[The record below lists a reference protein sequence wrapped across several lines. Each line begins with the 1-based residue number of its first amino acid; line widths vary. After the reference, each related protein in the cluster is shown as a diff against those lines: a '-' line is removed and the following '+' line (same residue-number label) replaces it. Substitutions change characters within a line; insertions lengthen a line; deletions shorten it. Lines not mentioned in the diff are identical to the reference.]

1 MRITFNTP
9 DKEATCILFFFK
21 NRELYIQLHAV
32 NPKKMIKSAIFE
44 PNLLN
49 MSPKSMLLLVSL
61 FLLGLTS
68 TAQYTE
74 KINTNRP
81 GVSQG
86 AFSVG
91 NNVLQLEGG
100 LGFGRER
107 HKIFDTKSSTFN
119 FDYEIRYGLLIEQL
133 EINLNG
139 SFRSDG
145 VRQTIGAN
153 EQKIRKTDF
162 ESNTIG
168 VKYLIYDPYKK
179 PKENDS
185 INYDELK
192 SWKERYRFKWKSLIP
207 AVSAYVGMN
216 YVNTD
221 NAFTFPTDA
230 TISPKIVV
238 MTQNNWWTSNAG
250 SWVLVTNLIVD
261 KITTDNPAYGWI
273 ITSTHTLNDKW
284 AVFGEYQGQKS
295 DFYSDNI
302 IRLGGAYLWNKDLQ
316 IDANIATNFK
326 DTPSIFRV
334 SVGASYRFDWHSK
347 DEIIEKPGF
356 ESGIKKDESEE
367 DEEKD
372 KEKDK
377 DGLEL
382 DEEFEEI
389 ENDSLKLEKTPFI
402 NEFEDGSHRDAM
414 EKDLDERRT
423 EQRLERERI
432 EKEKQDK
439 KDEKKFKKEERRRL
453 KREAKAAKQAEKA
466 RIKAEKEKQKMIE
479 DIDAELDKMEQDDG
493 LDDELKQIDDELKK
507 LEEMEKELG
516 TGDKQDA
523 KEKEAEESKK
533 AEEEE
538 DVDAAYEKLQK
549 EQEKAKK
556 EEEKRK
562 KAEEKRKKKEEK
574 KRKKEEEKRKK
585 AEEKQR
591 KKEEK
596 EKEKNENDN

>member
-1 MRITFNTP
+1 
-9 DKEATCILFFFK
+9 
-21 NRELYIQLHAV
+21 
-32 NPKKMIKSAIFE
+32 MIKSAIFE

-49 MSPKSMLLLVSL
+49 MSPKSLLLLVSL
-61 FLLGLTS
+61 FLLGLTAS
-68 TAQYTE
+68 AQYTE

-81 GVSQG
+81 GTSQG

-100 LGFGRER
+100 FGVGKEK
-107 HKIFDTKSSTFN
+107 HKLFDTKTNTFN
-119 FDYEIRYGLLIEQL
+119 FDYAIRYGLLIEQL

-139 SFRSDG
+139 SFRTEG
-145 VRQTIGAN
+145 IKQTVGAN
-153 EQKIRKTDF
+153 EEKIRRTDF
-162 ESNTIG
+162 EYNTIG

-179 PKENDS
+179 PKDQDS

-192 SWKERYRFKWKSLIP
+192 SWKERYRFKWKNLVP

-221 NAFTFPTDA
+221 NAFTFPNDQ
-230 TISPKIVV
+230 TISPKIVL

-261 KITTDNPAYGWI
+261 KVTTDNPAYGWI

-302 IRLGGAYLWNKDLQ
+302 LRLGGAYLFNKDLQ

-334 SVGASYRFDWHSK
+334 SVGASYRFDWHNK

-356 ESGIKKDESEE
+356 ESGIKNEEELNNKES
-367 DEEKD
+367 DSLSID
-372 KEKDK
+372 Q
-377 DGLEL
+377 
-382 DEEFEEI
+382 EFEEI

-402 NEFEDGSHRDAM
+402 NEFEDSSIRDAM
-414 EKDLDERRT
+414 EQDLDERRT
-423 EQRLERERI
+423 EQRLEREQI

-439 KDEKKFKKEERRRL
+439 KDDKKFQKEERRRL
-453 KREAKAAKQAEKA
+453 KREAKEAKQVEKD

-479 DIDAELDKMEQDDG
+479 DIDAELDKMEQDEG
-493 LDDELKQIDDELKK
+493 VDDELKKIDDELKK
-507 LEEMEKELG
+507 LEEMEKEVD
-516 TGDKQDA
+516 TEKK
-523 KEKEAEESKK
+523 KEPEEEKK
-533 AEEEE
+533 KVEEEEEE
-538 DVDAAYEKLQK
+538 DVDAAYDKLQK
-549 EQEKAKK
+549 EQAKAKKEEEKRRKKEEKKRLKEEKKRQK

-562 KAEEKRKKKEEK
+562 KAEEKKKKEGD
-574 KRKKEEEKRKK
+574 
-585 AEEKQR
+585 
-591 KKEEK
+591 
-596 EKEKNENDN
+596 DNSEG

>member
-1 MRITFNTP
+1 
-9 DKEATCILFFFK
+9 
-21 NRELYIQLHAV
+21 
-32 NPKKMIKSAIFE
+32 
-44 PNLLN
+44 
-49 MSPKSMLLLVSL
+49 MSPKSMLVLVSL
-61 FLLGLTS
+61 FLLGLTVS
-68 TAQYTE
+68 AQYTE

-81 GVSQG
+81 GTSQG

-100 LGFGRER
+100 FGFGKEK
-107 HKIFDTKSSTFN
+107 HKLEDTRTNTFN
-119 FDYEIRYGLLIEQL
+119 FDYTIRYGLLIEQL

-139 SFRSDG
+139 SFRNEG
-145 VRQTIGAN
+145 IKQTVGAN
-153 EQKIRKTDF
+153 EEKIRRADF
-162 ESNTIG
+162 EFNTIG

-179 PKENDS
+179 PKEKDS

-207 AVSAYVGMN
+207 AVSAYAGMN
-216 YVNTD
+216 YVNAD
-221 NAFTFPTDA
+221 NPFTFTNDQ
-230 TISPKIVV
+230 TISPKFVV

-261 KITTDNPAYGWI
+261 KITTENPAYGWI

-295 DFYSDNI
+295 NFYSDNI
-302 IRLGGAYLWNKDLQ
+302 LRLGGAYLFNNDLQ

-334 SVGASYRFDWHSK
+334 SVGASYRFDWHYK

-356 ESGIKKDESEE
+356 ESGIK
-367 DEEKD
+367 D
-372 KEKDK
+372 KEP
-377 DGLEL
+377 EL
-382 DEEFEEI
+382 NEKESDSLSINQEFEEI

-402 NEFEDGSHRDAM
+402 NEFEDGSHREAM

-423 EQRLERERI
+423 EQRLERERL

-439 KDEKKFKKEERRRL
+439 KDDKKFRKEERRRL
-453 KREAKAAKQAEKA
+453 KREAKEAKQAEKA

-479 DIDAELDKMEQDDG
+479 DIDAELDKMEQDEG
-493 LDDELKQIDDELKK
+493 VDDELKKIDEELKK
-507 LEEMEKELG
+507 LEEMEKDLEPEK
-516 TGDKQDA
+516 T
-523 KEKEAEESKK
+523 KEKEEKKEAEEEDID
-533 AEEEE
+533 AE
-538 DVDAAYEKLQK
+538 YEKLQK

-556 EEEKRK
+556 EEEKRRK
-562 KAEEKRKKKEEK
+562 KEEKKRLKEEK

-585 AEEKQR
+585 AEEKK
-591 KKEEK
+591 KKEEE
-596 EKEKNENDN
+596 EKEGDDNNDG

>member
-1 MRITFNTP
+1 
-9 DKEATCILFFFK
+9 
-21 NRELYIQLHAV
+21 
-32 NPKKMIKSAIFE
+32 MIKSAIFE

-49 MSPKSMLLLVSL
+49 MSPKSLLLLVSL
-61 FLLGLTS
+61 FLLGLTAS
-68 TAQYTE
+68 AQYTE

-81 GVSQG
+81 GTSQG

-100 LGFGRER
+100 FGVGKEK
-107 HKIFDTKSSTFN
+107 HKLFDTKTNTFN
-119 FDYEIRYGLLIEQL
+119 FDYAIRYGLLIEQL

-139 SFRSDG
+139 SFRTEG
-145 VRQTIGAN
+145 IKQTVGAN
-153 EQKIRKTDF
+153 EEKIRRTDF
-162 ESNTIG
+162 EYNTIG

-179 PKENDS
+179 PKDQDS

-192 SWKERYRFKWKSLIP
+192 SWKERYRFKWKNLVP

-221 NAFTFPTDA
+221 NAFTFPNDQ
-230 TISPKIVV
+230 TISPKIVL

-261 KITTDNPAYGWI
+261 KVTTDNPAYGWI

-302 IRLGGAYLWNKDLQ
+302 LRLGGAYLFNKDLQ

-334 SVGASYRFDWHSK
+334 SVGASYRFDWHNK

-356 ESGIKKDESEE
+356 ESGIKNEEELNNKES
-367 DEEKD
+367 DSLSID
-372 KEKDK
+372 Q
-377 DGLEL
+377 
-382 DEEFEEI
+382 EFEEI

-402 NEFEDGSHRDAM
+402 NEFEDSSIRDAM
-414 EKDLDERRT
+414 EQDLDERRT
-423 EQRLERERI
+423 EQRLEREQI

-439 KDEKKFKKEERRRL
+439 KDDKKFQKEERRRL
-453 KREAKAAKQAEKA
+453 KREAKEAKQVEKD

-479 DIDAELDKMEQDDG
+479 DIDAELDKMEQDEG
-493 LDDELKQIDDELKK
+493 VDDELKKIDDELKK
-507 LEEMEKELG
+507 LEEMEKEVD
-516 TGDKQDA
+516 TE
-523 KEKEAEESKK
+523 KEKEPEEEKK
-533 AEEEE
+533 KVEEEEE
-538 DVDAAYEKLQK
+538 DVDAAYDKLQK
-549 EQEKAKK
+549 EQAKAKKEEEKRRKKEEKKRLKEEKKRQK

-562 KAEEKRKKKEEK
+562 KAEEKKKKEGD
-574 KRKKEEEKRKK
+574 
-585 AEEKQR
+585 
-591 KKEEK
+591 
-596 EKEKNENDN
+596 DNSEG

>member
-1 MRITFNTP
+1 
-9 DKEATCILFFFK
+9 
-21 NRELYIQLHAV
+21 
-32 NPKKMIKSAIFE
+32 
-44 PNLLN
+44 
-49 MSPKSMLLLVSL
+49 MSPKSLLLLVSL
-61 FLLGLTS
+61 FLLGFTTS
-68 TAQYTE
+68 AQYTE

-81 GVSQG
+81 GTSQG

-100 LGFGRER
+100 FGFGKEK
-107 HKIFDTKSSTFN
+107 HKLFDTKTNTFN
-119 FDYEIRYGLLIEQL
+119 FDYTIRYGLLIEQL

-139 SFRSDG
+139 SFRSEG
-145 VRQTIGAN
+145 IKQTVGAN
-153 EQKIRKTDF
+153 EEKIRRTDF
-162 ESNTIG
+162 EYNTIG

-179 PKENDS
+179 PKDQDS

-192 SWKERYRFKWKSLIP
+192 SWKERYRFKWKSLVP

-221 NAFTFPTDA
+221 NAFTFPTDQ

-250 SWVLVTNLIVD
+250 SWVLVTNLIID

-302 IRLGGAYLWNKDLQ
+302 LRLGGAYLFNDDLQ

-334 SVGASYRFDWHSK
+334 SVGASYRFDWHKK

-356 ESGIKKDESEE
+356 ESGIKNEE
-367 DEEKD
+367 ELNEKEND
-372 KEKDK
+372 SLSIDR
-377 DGLEL
+377 
-382 DEEFEEI
+382 EFEEL

-402 NEFEDGSHRDAM
+402 NEFEDSSLRDAM

-423 EQRLERERI
+423 AQRLERERI

-439 KDEKKFKKEERRRL
+439 KDDKKFQKEERRRL
-453 KREAKAAKQAEKA
+453 KREAKEAKQAEKA

-479 DIDAELDKMEQDDG
+479 DIDAELDKMEQDEG
-493 LDDELKQIDDELKK
+493 VDDELKKIDEELKK
-507 LEEMEKELG
+507 LEEMEKDVDPE
-516 TGDKQDA
+516 
-523 KEKEAEESKK
+523 KEKEQKEEKK
-533 AEEEE
+533 KVEEEEEEE
-538 DVDAAYEKLQK
+538 DVDAAYDKLQK
-549 EQEKAKK
+549 EQAQAKK
-556 EEEKRK
+556 EEEKRRK
-562 KAEEKRKKKEEK
+562 KEEKKRLKEEK

-585 AEEKQR
+585 AEEKK
-591 KKEEK
+591 KKEE
-596 EKEKNENDN
+596 EKEGDDNNEG

>member
-1 MRITFNTP
+1 
-9 DKEATCILFFFK
+9 
-21 NRELYIQLHAV
+21 
-32 NPKKMIKSAIFE
+32 MIKSAIFE

-49 MSPKSMLLLVSL
+49 MSPKSLLLLVSL
-61 FLLGLTS
+61 FLLGLTAS
-68 TAQYTE
+68 AQYTE

-81 GVSQG
+81 GTSQG

-100 LGFGRER
+100 FGFGKEK
-107 HKIFDTKSSTFN
+107 HKLFDTKTNTFN
-119 FDYEIRYGLLIEQL
+119 FDYTIRYGLLIEQL

-139 SFRSDG
+139 SFRSEG
-145 VRQTIGAN
+145 IKQTVGAN
-153 EQKIRKTDF
+153 EEKIRRTDF
-162 ESNTIG
+162 EYNTIG

-179 PKENDS
+179 PKDQDS

-221 NAFTFPTDA
+221 NAFTFPNDQ

-273 ITSTHTLNDKW
+273 ITSTHTLNNKW

-302 IRLGGAYLWNKDLQ
+302 LRLGGAYLFNDDLQ

-334 SVGASYRFDWHSK
+334 SVGASYRFDWHKK

-356 ESGIKKDESEE
+356 ESGIKNEE
-367 DEEKD
+367 ELNEKEND
-372 KEKDK
+372 SLSIDR
-377 DGLEL
+377 
-382 DEEFEEI
+382 EFEEI

-402 NEFEDGSHRDAM
+402 NEFEDSSIRESM

-423 EQRLERERI
+423 AQRLERERL

-439 KDEKKFKKEERRRL
+439 KDDKKFQKEERRRL
-453 KREAKAAKQAEKA
+453 KREAKEAKQAEKA
-466 RIKAEKEKQKMIE
+466 RVKAEKEKQKMIQ
-479 DIDAELDKMEQDDG
+479 DIDAELDKMEQDEG
-493 LDDELKQIDDELKK
+493 VDDELKKIDEELKK
-507 LEEMEKELG
+507 LEEMEKDVDPDPE
-516 TGDKQDA
+516 
-523 KEKEAEESKK
+523 KEKEQKEEKK
-533 AEEEE
+533 KVEEEEE
-538 DVDAAYEKLQK
+538 DVDAAYDKLQK
-549 EQEKAKK
+549 EQAKAKK
-556 EEEKRK
+556 EEEKRRK
-562 KAEEKRKKKEEK
+562 KEEKKRLKEEK

-585 AEEKQR
+585 AEEKK
-591 KKEEK
+591 KKEGDDN
-596 EKEKNENDN
+596 NEG

>member
-1 MRITFNTP
+1 
-9 DKEATCILFFFK
+9 
-21 NRELYIQLHAV
+21 
-32 NPKKMIKSAIFE
+32 
-44 PNLLN
+44 
-49 MSPKSMLLLVSL
+49 MSPKSLLLLVSL
-61 FLLGLTS
+61 FLLGLTAS
-68 TAQYTE
+68 AQYTE

-81 GVSQG
+81 GTSQG

-100 LGFGRER
+100 FGFGKEK
-107 HKIFDTKSSTFN
+107 HKLFDTKTNTFN
-119 FDYEIRYGLLIEQL
+119 FDYTVRYGLLIEQL

-139 SFRSDG
+139 SFRSEG
-145 VRQTIGAN
+145 IKQTVGAN
-153 EQKIRKTDF
+153 EEKIRRTDF
-162 ESNTIG
+162 EYNTIG

-179 PKENDS
+179 PKDQDS

-221 NAFTFPTDA
+221 NAFTFPNDQ

-273 ITSTHTLNDKW
+273 ITSTHTLNNKW

-302 IRLGGAYLWNKDLQ
+302 LRLGGAYLFNDDLQ

-334 SVGASYRFDWHSK
+334 SVGASYRFDWHKK

-356 ESGIKKDESEE
+356 ESGIKNEE
-367 DEEKD
+367 ELNEKEND
-372 KEKDK
+372 SLSIDR
-377 DGLEL
+377 
-382 DEEFEEI
+382 EFEEI

-402 NEFEDGSHRDAM
+402 NEFEDSSIRESM

-423 EQRLERERI
+423 AQRLERERL

-439 KDEKKFKKEERRRL
+439 KDDKKFQKEERRRL
-453 KREAKAAKQAEKA
+453 KREAKEAKQAEKA
-466 RIKAEKEKQKMIE
+466 RIKAEKEKQKMIQ
-479 DIDAELDKMEQDDG
+479 DIDAELDKMEQDEG
-493 LDDELKQIDDELKK
+493 VDDELKKIDEELKK
-507 LEEMEKELG
+507 LEEMEKDVDPE
-516 TGDKQDA
+516 
-523 KEKEAEESKK
+523 KEKEQKEEKK
-533 AEEEE
+533 KVEEEEE
-538 DVDAAYEKLQK
+538 DVDAAYDKLQK
-549 EQEKAKK
+549 EQAKAKK
-556 EEEKRK
+556 EEEKRRK
-562 KAEEKRKKKEEK
+562 KEEKKRLKEEK

-585 AEEKQR
+585 AEEKK
-591 KKEEK
+591 KKEGDDN
-596 EKEKNENDN
+596 NEG

>member
-1 MRITFNTP
+1 
-9 DKEATCILFFFK
+9 
-21 NRELYIQLHAV
+21 
-32 NPKKMIKSAIFE
+32 MIKSAIFE

-49 MSPKSMLLLVSL
+49 MSPKFMLLLVSL
-61 FLLGLTS
+61 FLLGFTAS
-68 TAQYTE
+68 AQYTE

-81 GVSQG
+81 GTSQG

-100 LGFGRER
+100 FGIGKEK
-107 HKIFDTKSSTFN
+107 HKLFNTKTNTFN
-119 FDYEIRYGLLIEQL
+119 FDYAIRYGLLIEQL
-133 EINLNG
+133 EINING
-139 SFRSDG
+139 SFRSEG
-145 VRQTIGAN
+145 IRQTVGAN
-153 EQKIRKTDF
+153 EEKIRRTDF
-162 ESNTIG
+162 EYNTIG

-192 SWKERYRFKWKSLIP
+192 SWKERYRFKWKNLIP

-221 NAFTFPTDA
+221 NPFTFTNDQ

-302 IRLGGAYLWNKDLQ
+302 IRLGGAYLFNNDLQ

-334 SVGASYRFDWHSK
+334 SVGASYRFDWHNK

-356 ESGIKKDESEE
+356 ESGIKGKE
-367 DEEKD
+367 DEEELNK
-372 KEKDK
+372 KESDSLNI
-377 DGLEL
+377 DQ
-382 DEEFEEI
+382 EFEEI

-402 NEFEDGSHRDAM
+402 NEFEDGSHRNAM
-414 EKDLDERRT
+414 EQDLDERRT

-439 KDEKKFKKEERRRL
+439 KDDKKFQKEERRRL
-453 KREAKAAKQAEKA
+453 KREAKEAKKAEKA
-466 RIKAEKEKQKMIE
+466 KIKAEKEKQKMIE
-479 DIDAELDKMEQDDG
+479 DIDAELDKMEQDEG
-493 LDDELKQIDDELKK
+493 VDDELKQIDDELKK
-507 LEEMEKELG
+507 LEEMEKDLEPEKPKEEEKKK
-516 TGDKQDA
+516 DK
-523 KEKEAEESKK
+523 EV
-533 AEEEE
+533 EEEE
-538 DVDAAYEKLQK
+538 DIDAAYEKLQK
-549 EQEKAKK
+549 EQEKVKK
-556 EEEKRK
+556 EEEKRRK
-562 KAEEKRKKKEEK
+562 KEEKKRLKEEK

-585 AEEKQR
+585 AEEKKK
-591 KKEEK
+591 KKEEE
-596 EKEKNENDN
+596 EKENESDNEG

>member
-1 MRITFNTP
+1 
-9 DKEATCILFFFK
+9 
-21 NRELYIQLHAV
+21 
-32 NPKKMIKSAIFE
+32 MIKSAIFE

-49 MSPKSMLLLVSL
+49 MSPKSLLLLVSL
-61 FLLGLTS
+61 FLLGLTAS
-68 TAQYTE
+68 AQYTE

-81 GVSQG
+81 GTSQG

-100 LGFGRER
+100 FGFGKEK
-107 HKIFDTKSSTFN
+107 HKLFDTKTNTFN
-119 FDYEIRYGLLIEQL
+119 FDYTIRYGLLIEQL

-139 SFRSDG
+139 SFRSEG
-145 VRQTIGAN
+145 IKQTVGAN
-153 EQKIRKTDF
+153 EEKIRRTDF
-162 ESNTIG
+162 EYNTIG

-179 PKENDS
+179 PKDQDS

-221 NAFTFPTDA
+221 NAFTFPTDQ

-250 SWVLVTNLIVD
+250 SWVLVTNLIID

-302 IRLGGAYLWNKDLQ
+302 LRLGGAYLFNDDLQ

-334 SVGASYRFDWHSK
+334 SVGASYRFDWHKK

-356 ESGIKKDESEE
+356 ESGIKNEEELNEKES
-367 DEEKD
+367 DSLSID
-372 KEKDK
+372 R
-377 DGLEL
+377 
-382 DEEFEEI
+382 EFEEI

-402 NEFEDGSHRDAM
+402 NEFEDSSIREAM

-423 EQRLERERI
+423 AQRLERERI

-439 KDEKKFKKEERRRL
+439 KDDKKFQKEERRRL
-453 KREAKAAKQAEKA
+453 KREAKEAKQAEKA

-479 DIDAELDKMEQDDG
+479 DIDAELDKMEQDEG
-493 LDDELKQIDDELKK
+493 VDDELKKIDEELKK
-507 LEEMEKELG
+507 LEELEK
-516 TGDKQDA
+516 DVDPK
-523 KEKEAEESKK
+523 KEKEQEEEKK
-533 AEEEE
+533 KVEEEE
-538 DVDAAYEKLQK
+538 DVDAAYDKLQK
-549 EQEKAKK
+549 EQAKAKK
-556 EEEKRK
+556 EEEKRRK
-562 KAEEKRKKKEEK
+562 KEEKKRLKEEK

-585 AEEKQR
+585 EEEK
-591 KKEEK
+591 KKKQEEK
-596 EKEKNENDN
+596 EGDDNNEG

>member
-1 MRITFNTP
+1 
-9 DKEATCILFFFK
+9 
-21 NRELYIQLHAV
+21 
-32 NPKKMIKSAIFE
+32 
-44 PNLLN
+44 
-49 MSPKSMLLLVSL
+49 MSPKSLLLLVSL
-61 FLLGLTS
+61 FLLGLTAS
-68 TAQYTE
+68 AQYTE

-81 GVSQG
+81 GTSQG

-100 LGFGRER
+100 FGVGKEK
-107 HKIFDTKSSTFN
+107 HKLFDTKTNTFN
-119 FDYEIRYGLLIEQL
+119 FDYAIRYGLLIEQL

-139 SFRSDG
+139 SFRTEG
-145 VRQTIGAN
+145 IKQTVGAN
-153 EQKIRKTDF
+153 EEKIRRTDF
-162 ESNTIG
+162 EYNTIG

-179 PKENDS
+179 PKDQDS

-192 SWKERYRFKWKSLIP
+192 SWKERYRFKWKNLVP

-221 NAFTFPTDA
+221 NAFTFPNDQ
-230 TISPKIVV
+230 TISPKIVL

-261 KITTDNPAYGWI
+261 KVTTDNPAYGWI

-302 IRLGGAYLWNKDLQ
+302 LRLGGAYLFNKDLQ

-334 SVGASYRFDWHSK
+334 SVGASYRFDWHNK

-356 ESGIKKDESEE
+356 ESGIKNEEELNNKES
-367 DEEKD
+367 DSLSID
-372 KEKDK
+372 Q
-377 DGLEL
+377 
-382 DEEFEEI
+382 EFEEI

-402 NEFEDGSHRDAM
+402 NEFEDSSIRDAM
-414 EKDLDERRT
+414 EQDLDERRT
-423 EQRLERERI
+423 EQRLEREQI

-439 KDEKKFKKEERRRL
+439 KDDKKFQKEERRRL
-453 KREAKAAKQAEKA
+453 KREAKEAKQVEKD

-479 DIDAELDKMEQDDG
+479 DIDAELDKMEQDEG
-493 LDDELKQIDDELKK
+493 VDDELKKIDDELKK
-507 LEEMEKELG
+507 LEEMEKEVD
-516 TGDKQDA
+516 TE
-523 KEKEAEESKK
+523 KEKEPEEEKK
-533 AEEEE
+533 KVEEEEE
-538 DVDAAYEKLQK
+538 DVDAAYDKLQK
-549 EQEKAKK
+549 EQAKAKKEEEKRRKKEEKKRLKEEKKRQK

-562 KAEEKRKKKEEK
+562 KAEEKKKKEGD
-574 KRKKEEEKRKK
+574 
-585 AEEKQR
+585 
-591 KKEEK
+591 
-596 EKEKNENDN
+596 DNSEG

>member
-1 MRITFNTP
+1 
-9 DKEATCILFFFK
+9 
-21 NRELYIQLHAV
+21 
-32 NPKKMIKSAIFE
+32 
-44 PNLLN
+44 
-49 MSPKSMLLLVSL
+49 MLLLISL
-61 FLLGLTS
+61 FLLGFTA

-91 NNVLQLEGG
+91 NNVLQVEGG
-100 LGFGRER
+100 FGFGKEK
-107 HKIFDTKSSTFN
+107 HKLFDTKTNTFN
-119 FDYEIRYGLLIEQL
+119 FDYTIRYGLLIEQL

-139 SFRSDG
+139 SFRSEG
-145 VRQTIGAN
+145 IKQTVGAN
-153 EQKIRKTDF
+153 EEKIRRTDF
-162 ESNTIG
+162 EFNTIG

-179 PKENDS
+179 PKDKDS

-192 SWKERYRFKWKSLIP
+192 SWKERYRFKWKNLIP

-216 YVNTD
+216 YVNAD
-221 NAFTFPTDA
+221 NPFTFPTDQ
-230 TISPKIVV
+230 TISPKLIV

-250 SWVLVTNLIVD
+250 SWVLVTNFIVD

-273 ITSTHTLNDKW
+273 ITSTHTLNNKW

-302 IRLGGAYLWNKDLQ
+302 VRLGGAYLLNNDLQ

-334 SVGASYRFDWHSK
+334 SVGASYRFDWHKK

-356 ESGIKKDESEE
+356 ESGIKKNEE
-367 DEEKD
+367 ELNEKEND
-372 KEKDK
+372 S
-377 DGLEL
+377 LRINQ
-382 DEEFEEI
+382 EFEEI
-389 ENDSLKLEKTPFI
+389 ENDSLKLEKTPFV

-414 EKDLDERRT
+414 EQDLDERRT

-439 KDEKKFKKEERRRL
+439 KDDKKFQKEERRRL
-453 KREAKAAKQAEKA
+453 KREAKEAKQAEKA

-479 DIDAELDKMEQDDG
+479 DIDAELDKMEQDEG

-507 LEEMEKELG
+507 LEEMEKDLEP
-516 TGDKQDA
+516 
-523 KEKEAEESKK
+523 EKAEEKKKTEEKKK
-533 AEEEE
+533 ADEEE

-549 EQEKAKK
+549 EQAKAKKEEEKRKKNEEKKRLKEEKKKKK

-562 KAEEKRKKKEEK
+562 KAEEKKKKEEDD
-574 KRKKEEEKRKK
+574 
-585 AEEKQR
+585 
-591 KKEEK
+591 
-596 EKEKNENDN
+596 NDNG